1 MVFCQKQASSA
12 QNRSLPNNASR
23 PPFNIVEMVADG
35 NFGFRAV
42 AHIAHGR
49 ESVWPEVPQHLL
61 DHLNSNLAGYL
72 RDVAITSGAEM
83 SLQSLRAG
91 LVRFSGPV
99 WDRSRRFDNGEH
111 APLTADAYDT
121 FVVMVTYDYSNI
133 VIRAIS
139 SFRSA
144 EAIRAAIP
152 TARLLSMVL
161 SGCGGALG

>member
-1 MVFCQKQASSA
+1 M
-12 QNRSLPNNASR
+12 
-23 PPFNIVEMVADG
+23 
-35 NFGFRAV
+35 
-42 AHIAHGR
+42 
-49 ESVWPEVPQHLL
+49 WPEVPQHLL

-121 FVVMVTYDYSNI
+121 FVVMVTYDYSSI
-133 VIRAIS
+133 VIRALS

-152 TARLLSMVL
+152 TARLLGMVL
-161 SGCGGALG
+161 SGCGGAGRWDNVDLERAGELLGEREYAGACVSTVTTV